1 MKRMEYALLFTIA
14 AILAGSFTGAA
25 VTVYRMNLSIL
36 RLETDLDGLSERV
49 RAAQTRDAAKS
60 RWSKKELEENAL
72 ASQFA
77 RNKPQPRPE
86 DGPFAEFW
94 PPTN

>member
-1 MKRMEYALLFTIA
+1 MEYALFFTIA

-49 RAAQTRDAAKS
+49 RASQTREAAKS

-77 RNKPQPRPE
+77 KNKLQPRPE
-86 DGPFAEFW
+86 DGPFTDFW
-94 PPTN
+94 PPTM